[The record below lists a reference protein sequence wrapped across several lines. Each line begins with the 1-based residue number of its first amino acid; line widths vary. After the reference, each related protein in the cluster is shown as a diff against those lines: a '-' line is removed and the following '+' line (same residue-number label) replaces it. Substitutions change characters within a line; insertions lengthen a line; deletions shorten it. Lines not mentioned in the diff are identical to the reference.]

1 MRHVLSFR
9 SVWMHISIAFAAER
23 SSLHSVAKQGIL
35 YYIKEEERFE
45 MRHGGA
51 FRLTG
56 LILGIVSAVVSIAA
70 VVFSVVGLILA
81 KRPVMPRVRLDRK

>member
-1 MRHVLSFR
+1 
-9 SVWMHISIAFAAER
+9 
-23 SSLHSVAKQGIL
+23 
-35 YYIKEEERFE
+35 

-56 LILGIVSAVVSIAA
+56 LILGIVSAVVSVTA

-81 KRPVMPRVRLDRK
+81 KRPVMPHVRLEKK